1 MQQTGTLIRGVLAG
15 ALAGLLTIFAMIF
28 CFHKVN
34 SIPTED
40 DKTVQQKCYKSL
52 PLVALFV
59 GMFALIFQIT
69 VLYPWHIE
77 LSEELK
83 TIASRIM

>member
-1 MQQTGTLIRGVLAG
+1 MQQTGTLIRGVLTG
-15 ALAGLLTIFAMIF
+15 ALAALLTIFAMIF
-28 CFHKVN
+28 CFHKV
-34 SIPTED
+34 SSTSED
-40 DKTVQQKCYKSL
+40 NKTLQQKCYKTF

-83 TIASRIM
+83 NLASRI